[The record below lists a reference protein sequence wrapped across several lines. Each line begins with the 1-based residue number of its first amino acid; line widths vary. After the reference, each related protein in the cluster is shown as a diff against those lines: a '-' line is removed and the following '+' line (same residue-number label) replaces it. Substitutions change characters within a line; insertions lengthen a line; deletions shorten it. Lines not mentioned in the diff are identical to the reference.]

1 MSTKDLNPQQ
11 KVDKTRQAWDLRL
24 SGHTYKEISIALGV
38 SIETAHRWVNEWSE
52 EYRLQTAESQQSARS
67 DSIARL
73 DDALKAISPAV
84 QEGDTDAINTMLKIE
99 AQRAKLLGLDA
110 PTKVEAEVKA
120 EVAVTFTMG

>member
-24 SGHTYKEISIALGV
+24 SGHTYKEISIALGI
-38 SIETAHRWVNEWSE
+38 SIETAHRWINEWSE
-52 EYRLQTAESQQSARS
+52 EYKLQTAESQQSARS

-73 DDALKAISPAV
+73 DDALKAINAKV
-84 QEGDTDAINTMLKIE
+84 QAGDTDAINTMLKIE
-99 AQRAKLLGLDA
+99 AQRAKLLGLEA